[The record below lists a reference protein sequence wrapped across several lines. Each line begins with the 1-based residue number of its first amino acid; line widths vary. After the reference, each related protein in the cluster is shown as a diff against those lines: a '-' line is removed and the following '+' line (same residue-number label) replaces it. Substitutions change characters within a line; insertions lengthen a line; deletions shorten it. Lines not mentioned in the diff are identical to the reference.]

1 MNKRWIGAAMSGVFF
16 CAACTLGAQTAA
28 LTGTKDAERVAKNKQ
43 TVLSRLKRGE
53 VTYRGDKP
61 GEIRIRWEW
70 YDKVVRSY
78 IYEKAALIQE
88 QSADSMYVLRVGWVY
103 RDMKTTFQ
111 ELYGL
116 AAADDDKLLP
126 ILSYQAMVRAMP
138 QSTLAGLTLLGK
150 HGEVKGTQV
159 RKYAV
164 KTLLADQVVYHLE
177 YVDAT
182 GKKKNTLMGLSYDAF
197 TLRWK
202 DIKDRVADEVS
213 AAKEIEDLQLER
225 DALFPEETQGK
236 SAKAAE

>member
-1 MNKRWIGAAMSGVFF
+1 MNKHMIKAAVSGVVV
-16 CAACTLGAQTAA
+16 CAACTLAAQTAA
-28 LTGTKDAERVAKNKQ
+28 LTGAKDVERVAKNKQ
-43 TVLSRLKRGE
+43 AILSRVKRGE
-53 VTYRGDKP
+53 VTFRGDKP

-88 QSADSMYVLRVGWVY
+88 QSVDSMYMLRVGWVY

-126 ILSYQAMVRAMP
+126 ILSYQAMVKAMP
-138 QSTLAGLTLLGK
+138 QSTLEGLTLLGK

-164 KTLLADQVVYHLE
+164 KTLGDQLMYHLE
-177 YVDAT
+177 YADAT

-197 TLRWK
+197 TFRWK

-213 AAKEIEDLQLER
+213 TAKDIEDLQLER
-225 DALFPEETQGK
+225 DALFPEEAQGK